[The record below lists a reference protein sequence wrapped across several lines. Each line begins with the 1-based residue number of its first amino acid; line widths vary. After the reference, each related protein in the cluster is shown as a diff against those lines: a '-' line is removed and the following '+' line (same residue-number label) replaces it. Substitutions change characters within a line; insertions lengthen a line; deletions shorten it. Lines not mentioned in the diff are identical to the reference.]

1 MKMKGQWSL
10 ILAFLF
16 AIIVALFAVIN
27 VEPVEVDYLFGTAD
41 WPLILIILGS
51 VLMGGII
58 VASAGIFRLFVLQR
72 KVKGLEKDNA
82 SLRAEIGKHNDKS
95 DETEP
100 TDVLEEKSDQTES
113 NGRT

>member
-1 MKMKGQWSL
+1 MKGQWSL

-27 VEPVEVDYLFGTAD
+27 VEPVEFDYLFGTAD

-51 VLMGGII
+51 VSMGGII

-72 KVKGLEKDNA
+72 KVKGLEKENA
-82 SLRAEIGKHNDKS
+82 ALKVEIENKNEQLK
-95 DETEP
+95 ETTPSEP
-100 TDVLEEKSDQTES
+100 LEEKAELKE
-113 NGRT
+113 NNELK